1 MRSAGFGLLLAVWAG
16 WPGTLPAQPL
26 PVHVLVFDADPFR
39 AASARVVGAFPA
51 ADWTS
56 APAGLPA
63 ALVVRTE
70 RFDAGRGL
78 VDSGSLAIAPLP
90 NDAVFALPN
99 QVESDLSV
107 YSARN
112 LAAVARD
119 LDGNGLDDAWEIRFF
134 GRAGVDPGADADG
147 DGFGNR
153 AEFLA
158 GTDPTDAASRPALE
172 GLLGRWAGD
181 GNLRDG
187 VGGHDGVAAGEI
199 GYGEGRTGSAVW
211 LAGRGHVRIP
221 DAADLRS
228 ITALTLAA
236 WVRFEQLTPNGLP
249 VIIRPS
255 SVAGIPAYGL
265 EIGSQGPRLRLASL
279 AGSRSDGPVTNLTAG
294 AWHHLAATWDGSV
307 VRFYLGGEPMWAD
320 RVNAAFG
327 ALDLPPGPDLL
338 LGHDGRT
345 GFFEG
350 ALDDVLLAG
359 RALSEAEIREL
370 ANPPAAEPWAVNVE
384 LVPAGAAGAGTRLR
398 FGWPLAGAGEV
409 VLEASE
415 GLGEGWAPASAEVR
429 ELGGRRFLEV
439 PVEAGVRARFFR
451 LRR

>member
-1 MRSAGFGLLLAVWAG
+1 MKPKVFTLDRPAEEELFSPMEVYHENSKLGPGCEELFQRIASVNTSPHIRNVISRPFRSY
-16 WPGTLPAQPL
+16 PGCP
-26 PVHVLVFDADPFR
+26 VFDLPSPWGIVTRSLEDVLQQRRSNHRF
-39 AASARVVGAFPA
+39 
-51 ADWTS
+51 
-56 APAGLPA
+56 AGTPNRLQELA
-63 ALVVRTE
+63 TVLALG
-70 RFDAGRGL
+70 DG
-78 VDSGSLAIAPLP
+78 I
-90 NDAVFALPN
+90 
-99 QVESDLSV
+99 
-107 YSARN
+107 
-112 LAAVARD
+112 VARQKGD
-119 LDGNGLDDAWEIRFF
+119 DG
-134 GRAGVDPGADADG
+134 
-147 DGFGNR
+147 
-153 AEFLA
+153 AEFQL
-158 GTDPTDAASRPALE
+158 
-172 GLLGRWAGD
+172 
-181 GNLRDG
+181 
-187 VGGHDGVAAGEI
+187 
-199 GYGEGRTGSAVW
+199 RTGSAVW

-307 VRFYLGGEPMWAD
+307 VRFYLGGEPVWAD

-345 GFFEG
+345 RFFEG

-384 LVPAGAAGAGTRLR
+384 LVPAGAAGAGMRLR